1 MSGMQPSS
9 SSKAS
14 STPGWVPPRLVRPY
28 FMDARKWIRRYA
40 GICFTN
46 PETKEVLLGMKKI
59 GFGTGL
65 WQHSMAGKAKGS
77 EIVLKR
83 FLKIATPTHSD
94 SFHMS

>member
-46 PETKEVLLGMKKI
+46 PKTKEV
-59 GFGTGL
+59 
-65 WQHSMAGKAKGS
+65 QHVLALRLNVGNVYN
-77 EIVLKR
+77 EISRNL
-83 FLKIATPTHSD
+83 
-94 SFHMS
+94 